1 MNQVS
6 LEKIDVIGDI
16 HGHHEQLCGLL
27 EKLGYLS
34 KGNRLSH
41 PENRKLGFLGD
52 FINRGPQSVEV
63 LKFFKLYVRMV

>member
-16 HGHHEQLCGLL
+16 HGHHEQLCRLL

-34 KGNRLSH
+34 KGNILFH
-41 PENRKLGFLGD
+41 PENRKLGFVGD

-63 LKFFKLYVRMV
+63 LKFVQALIIKY